1 MNYAEMTTAD
11 LFTQMLLQ
19 IFKKPG
25 EDIMVRT
32 SSSPLS
38 PFELHMYD
46 LFSNLNP
53 NVEAD
58 DVKRN
63 VKRNVLVQLVN
74 LIDQYG
80 LSILGY
86 ILLKDKHNALHNLYS
101 FVQYDEELKKHI
113 AFTLNHELVSVLDY
127 YPPDSSISGLIEKLK
142 TIKRYVPSFEL
153 SVENANLIGY
163 RLARHAF
170 KGTFA
175 LSDPSR
181 QFEVPDKFVPYSAS
195 PRGGSRT
202 RKNHK
207 RHKKQNAKKRFTK
220 KHNK

>member
-19 IFKKPG
+19 IFKKPD
-25 EDIMVRT
+25 EDIMVRK
-32 SSSPLS
+32 SPLPLS
-38 PFELHMYD
+38 EFKLHMYD

-53 NVEAD
+53 IGEAND
-58 DVKRN
+58 A
-63 VKRNVLVQLVN
+63 KRNVLAQLVN

-86 ILLKDKHNALHNLYS
+86 ILLTDKHSALRNLYS
-101 FVQYDEELKKHI
+101 FVQYDEEIKKNI
-113 AFTLNHELVSVLDY
+113 AFKLNHELVYVLDY
-127 YPPDSSISGLIEKLK
+127 YPPDSSISGLIENLK
-142 TIKRYVPSFEL
+142 TIKRYMPSFEL

-175 LSDPSR
+175 LSDPSI

-207 RHKKQNAKKRFTK
+207 RHKKQNAKKRFPKNTI
-220 KHNK
+220 NKS